1 MQELLFRSF
10 HLIKVEIVTLTV
22 NRGGGI
28 DRARRAKIFNY
39 MYSTAPKVDSGCCP
53 FLMAKSSS
61 RVFNLSYLCI
71 LSHKRL
77 LKNNFVTFSY
87 FDVISSE
94 HPFKELLA
102 DL

>member
-39 MYSTAPKVDSGCCP
+39 MYSTAPKVDSGC
-53 FLMAKSSS
+53 FLSLS
-61 RVFNLSYLCI
+61 RSKI
-71 LSHKRL
+71 LDSC
-77 LKNNFVTFSY
+77 F
-87 FDVISSE
+87 
-94 HPFKELLA
+94 
-102 DL
+102 